1 MSTLSQ
7 PVRCRNLYIVAIY
20 ALSQSMRCRNPCVVK
35 ICRIGVRGSIVDRVV
50 RARSAASIVHVN
62 RSDVSGAAMESMAM
76 DIAES

>member
-1 MSTLSQ
+1 
-7 PVRCRNLYIVAIY
+7 
-20 ALSQSMRCRNPCVVK
+20 MRGR

-50 RARSAASIVHVN
+50 RARSAASIVRVN

>member
-1 MSTLSQ
+1 VLRSDVVVSKGRL
-7 PVRCRNLYIVAIY
+7 CRNV
-20 ALSQSMRCRNPCVVK
+20 RGR

-50 RARSAASIVHVN
+50 RARSAASIVRVN